1 MMKRIIVYTIVCMC
15 MGSNVSKL
23 MFISSM
29 TAARYIFLLHSA
41 ISLDCVLIINSV
53 ILHLTPGQAGVNQL
67 GGVFVNGRPLP
78 DYVRRRIVELAL
90 MGVSWNMDN
99 WILTS
104 NLRAHNT

>member
-1 MMKRIIVYTIVCMC
+1 
-15 MGSNVSKL
+15 
-23 MFISSM
+23 MFLSSM
-29 TAARYIFLLHSA
+29 TAARYIFTLHSA
-41 ISLDCVLIINSV
+41 ISTDCVLIINSV